1 MDTTMYL
8 GQLFGLTFVIVSLAF
23 LFGKAK
29 ATSAARSLLAND
41 GALLL
46 MEIAALV
53 IGLAMV
59 LTQNN
64 WGGGALAV
72 VIALI
77 GWIAMLK
84 GLVGLFISDLSLR
97 KFYEFFHFEQW
108 FYLIMTIM
116 LLIGIWMTYAGYR
129 GY

>member
-1 MDTTMYL
+1 MYL
-8 GQLFGLTFVIVSLAF
+8 GQIFGLTFVIVSLAF

-29 ATSAARSLLAND
+29 ATLAARSLLAND

-53 IGLAMV
+53 IGLALV

-64 WGGGALAV
+64 WGNGALAV
-72 VIALI
+72 VIDII
-77 GWIAMLK
+77 GWVTMLK

-97 KFYEFFHFEQW
+97 KFYEFFHYERW

-116 LLIGIWMTYAGYR
+116 LLIGIWMTYAGYK